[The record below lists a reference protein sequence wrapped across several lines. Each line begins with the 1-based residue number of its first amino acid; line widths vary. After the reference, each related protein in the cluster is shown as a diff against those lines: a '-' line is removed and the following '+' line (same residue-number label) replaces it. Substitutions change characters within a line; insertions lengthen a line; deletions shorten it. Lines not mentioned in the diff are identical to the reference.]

1 MFSPCA
7 RHFGFLAL
15 VCVVSSPADR
25 AWAKDVYPAALFT
38 FEERGSSVKELG
50 VKVSDLLF
58 ARLAAEPSLYLVDR
72 VELQKTLAEQSLSA
86 TGAVEADKAVEVGRL
101 TGAQLLVT
109 GSVLQVDKQIVLV
122 AKIIGTES
130 SRVVGASVEGKITD
144 DLAPLVEKLAGQ
156 VTQAINERAGEIVPK
171 SSAPKDRLASLEK
184 EFAKRDAK
192 RLPKLWI
199 AVSERHVGAPTIDP
213 AVETELTR
221 FATTLG
227 FTVYD
232 KDQGSVGQADVT
244 LTGEGL
250 SETIGRVGDLS
261 AVRARV
267 ELKGVHR
274 ESGKVLFADRQT
286 VVLVGA
292 SEQIAG
298 KSALQEAAA
307 ALAERALPK
316 LADAGKKSK
325 KAK

>member
-58 ARLAAEPSLYLVDR
+58 ARLAAGPSLYLVDR

-86 TGAVEADKAVEVGRL
+86 TGAVEADKVVEVGRL
-101 TGAQLLVT
+101 TGAKLLVT
-109 GSVLQVDKQIVLV
+109 GSVLQVDKQLVLV

-130 SRVVGASVEGKITD
+130 SRVLGATVEGKITD
-144 DLAPLVEKLAGQ
+144 DLSPLVEKLAGQ
-156 VTQAINERAGEIVPK
+156 VAQVINERADEIVPK
-171 SSAPKDRLASLEK
+171 ATMAKDRMASLQK

-199 AVSERHVGAPTIDP
+199 AVPERHVGVVVFDP
-213 AVETELTR
+213 AVETELAR
-221 FATTLG
+221 FATTVG

-232 KDQGSVGQADVT
+232 NVQGSIGQSDVT
-244 LTGEGL
+244 LVGEGL

-261 AVRARV
+261 AARARV
-267 ELKGVHR
+267 ELKAVHR
-274 ESGKVLFADRQT
+274 ETGKVLFADRQT

-292 SEQIAG
+292 SEVIAG

-316 LADAGKKSK
+316 LAEAGNKSK
-325 KAK
+325 KDK